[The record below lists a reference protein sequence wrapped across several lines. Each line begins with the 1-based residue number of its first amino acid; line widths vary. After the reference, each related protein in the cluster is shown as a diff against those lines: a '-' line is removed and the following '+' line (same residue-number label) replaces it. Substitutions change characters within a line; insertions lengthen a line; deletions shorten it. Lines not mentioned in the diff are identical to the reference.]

1 MFSLIYRPV
10 IAISIVL
17 GLLVMIELVA
27 LDSISWRNQ
36 QRINLIYEDIK
47 HGHQLQQLIF
57 ELLNEHIQYS
67 SNPSLKKKPPPELH
81 NKIIYFLKNQYPE
94 VQGTHDLLRD
104 IQQLFVS
111 VEQGNQQDLTR
122 ALLLS
127 HELLHRLF
135 QEEEHLLDQVYT
147 DSQLEMKLAIFVP
160 IIILITFVLF
170 GRYFIKRQII
180 IPLNAF
186 KSLITNLIKGEKKP
200 IEQEQ
205 IDPAMQPLFNSYNRL
220 VSRLSELEQEHQAHT
235 DSLENEIRN
244 ATHTLLEQSHS
255 LARAE
260 RLAAVG
266 ELAASAAH
274 ELRNPLAGIQVALE
288 NLHHECDNTDM
299 AERLRLVVSEINRLA
314 SRLNQLLA
322 YSKQTPEGAK
332 QIKLFQL
339 VDDLLT
345 LLKYQVK
352 ENISFDYDVSENLT
366 VFLPEN
372 ELRQTLLNLLLN
384 SIQSIGDQRGKVT
397 LHAKQLE
404 QQVEIQ
410 ICDTGPGFPEAI
422 LQQGI
427 RPFVSYKEQGTGLGL
442 SMVQR
447 FAKSHSGMLKINNN
461 SEGHAC
467 VKLTLKN
474 SR

>member
-1 MFSLIYRPV
+1 MFQLIYRPV

-17 GLLVMIELVA
+17 GLLVMIELIA

-36 QRINLIYEDIK
+36 QRINIIYQDIK

-57 ELLNEHIQYS
+57 ELLNEHIQTS
-67 SNPSLKKKPPPELH
+67 SPTSLRKTPRSELH
-81 NKIIYFLKNQYPE
+81 KKIIRFLENQYPT
-94 VQGTHDLLRD
+94 VAGTNELLQE
-104 IQQLFVS
+104 IQNLFAS
-111 VEQGNQQDLTR
+111 VEQGNQQDLTK

-160 IIILITFVLF
+160 IIILITFLLF

-186 KSLITNLIKGEKKP
+186 KQLIANLTKGEKKP

-205 IDPAMQPLFNSYNRL
+205 IDPAMQPLFSSYNRL

-235 DSLENEIRN
+235 HSLENEVRN

-288 NLHHECDNTDM
+288 NMQSDCDNEDFE
-299 AERLRLVVSEINRLA
+299 ERLRLVNSEINRLTG
-314 SRLNQLLA
+314 RLNELLA
-322 YSKQTPEGAK
+322 FSKQAPEKAK
-332 QIKLFQL
+332 NFNLFQL

-352 ENISFDYDVSENLT
+352 ENITFDYHVNENFM

-384 SIQSIGDQRGKVT
+384 SIQSIGKQQGKIN
-397 LHAKQLE
+397 LFARQHQKQI
-404 QQVEIQ
+404 EIE
-410 ICDTGPGFPEAI
+410 ICDTGSGFPEAF

-427 RPFVSYKEQGTGLGL
+427 RPFASYKEHGTGLGL
-442 SMVQR
+442 PMVQR
-447 FAKSHSGMLKINNN
+447 FAKSHGGMLKINNN
-461 SEGHAC
+461 SQGHAC

-474 SR
+474 SQ